1 MKEEECLVCR
11 PVAGRDRDQ
20 RRSSSSN
27 NGSSSGCLHHGLP
40 DLLAGG
46 SSLALTILHGLHG
59 HLLGRHLVVGLV
71 AHGGVNQSIQLLLQL
86 FNLDSSFSGHGAV
99 VNHVDISDL
108 FANVVIQVSRD
119 HDMPGILATV
129 DGVDLCST
137 ESRTSGTFAVLQ
149 TLVVLGHVVDLLA
162 AGRKLL

>member
-46 SSLALTILHGLHG
+46 RSLTLTILHGLHG

-71 AHGGVNQSIQLLLQL
+71 AHGGVNQGIQLLLQL

-99 VNHVDISDL
+99 VNHVDICDL
-108 FANVVIQVSRD
+108 KTTRVCI
-119 HDMPGILATV
+119 I
-129 DGVDLCST
+129 
-137 ESRTSGTFAVLQ
+137 
-149 TLVVLGHVVDLLA
+149 
-162 AGRKLL
+162 